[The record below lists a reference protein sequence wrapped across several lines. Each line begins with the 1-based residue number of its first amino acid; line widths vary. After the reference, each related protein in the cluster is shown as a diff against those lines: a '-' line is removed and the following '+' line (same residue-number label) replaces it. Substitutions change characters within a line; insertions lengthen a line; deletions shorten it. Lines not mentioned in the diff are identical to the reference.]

1 MEQPLLYKYRP
12 NNLENLNIKKE
23 LLNLINNLIENNS
36 INLLF
41 IGDSDSGKS
50 TIINKIIEKYYSKQI
65 NDENVLIINP
75 LKEQGISFYRYELK
89 TFCQSL
95 CNIPNK
101 KKTIIFDDLDLLNE
115 QCQQIFN
122 SYISNYQYINF
133 IISCSDT
140 QKIKSTIIDKLELIK
155 INTVSN
161 DYLLKILENI
171 LINENIKVEKQYYKN
186 IVNSANYSISSL
198 IYSIEK
204 IKLLNCQNSN
214 NKNYEYDL
222 DNIINNILMNDFK
235 EYINYCKEN
244 NIEGAIKK
252 IMSLYD
258 NGYSVIDILYYFF
271 IYIKNYSVLDEVFKY
286 KIIKNICIYINN
298 FHNIHEDS
306 IELYFLTSKICNNFL
321 DN

>member
-101 KKTIIFDDLDLLNE
+101 KKTIIFDDLDYINE
-115 QCQQIFN
+115 QSQAVFRNCIDKYSKN
-122 SYISNYQYINF
+122 INF
-133 IISCSDT
+133 IASCKNI
-140 QKIKSTIIDKLELIK
+140 QKIIDTIQSRLLLIKLEPPSKLQLVTTLEEITYKEK
-155 INTVSN
+155 IEITQ
-161 DYLLKILENI
+161 DAKEFLLSLSDNSYKI
-171 LINENIKVEKQYYKN
+171 LINYLEKF
-186 IVNSANYSISSL
+186 
-198 IYSIEK
+198 
-204 IKLLNCQNSN
+204 KLLKKKITKKKAIELCTNISYQRFDEYTQLCKSK
-214 NKNYEYDL
+214 KNL
-222 DNIINNILMNDFK
+222 KLS
-235 EYINYCKEN
+235 
-244 NIEGAIKK
+244 IKK
-252 IMSLYD
+252 ILNISD
-258 NGYSVIDILYYFF
+258 EGYSVMDILDNYFN
-271 IYIKNYSVLDEVFKY
+271 YIKLCLLPEEDKY
-286 KIIKNICIYINN
+286 EIIKILSKYTSIFYT
-298 FHNIHEDS
+298 IHEFE
-306 IELYFLTSKICNNFL
+306 IELILFTRSITNIL
-321 DN
+321 DKS